1 MPTRTSATDL
11 LDIPFNRPSLV
22 GKELG
27 YIADAIIRGQASGD
41 GAYTRKCQV
50 LLERAL
56 NGPRVFLTTSC
67 TDALEMTAL
76 LLDFQPGDEVIVP
89 SFTFVSTVNAFVL
102 RGARP
107 VFVDVRPDTLNLDEE
122 KLESLITAHTRAIVP
137 VHYAGVGCELDS
149 IMEIAGRHGIAVVE
163 DNAHGV
169 FGRYRGKPL
178 GSFGDLAT
186 LSFHETKNFTCGEG
200 GALLVNNPERVERAE
215 IIRDKGTNRSRF
227 IRGQVDKYTWVDV
240 GSSFL
245 PSDILAAFLFA
256 QLEAREEIQSKRK
269 RVWDYYYQNLWD
281 VAHKYGVVL
290 PTVPPHCEQS
300 YHMFYI
306 LVKDISQRQ
315 ALIEHLKSRGVFA
328 IFHYMPLHLS
338 LMGLKCGGK
347 PGDCPVTE
355 SVSDRLLRLPFHN
368 ELTEGDQ
375 ARVVGA
381 IVEFFDKM
389 KHIGGRK
396 DSELLESI
404 SR

>member
-122 KLESLITAHTRAIVP
+122 KLESLITLRTKAIVP
-137 VHYAGVGCELDS
+137 VHYAGVSCELDS
-149 IMEIAGRHGIAVVE
+149 IMKIANRHSIALVE

-169 FGRYRGKPL
+169 F
-178 GSFGDLAT
+178 
-186 LSFHETKNFTCGEG
+186 
-200 GALLVNNPERVERAE
+200 
-215 IIRDKGTNRSRF
+215 
-227 IRGQVDKYTWVDV
+227 DKYTWVDV

-315 ALIEHLKSRGVFA
+315 PLIEHLKSRGVFA

-338 LMGLKCGGK
+338 LMG
-347 PGDCPVTE
+347 
-355 SVSDRLLRLPFHN
+355 
-368 ELTEGDQ
+368 
-375 ARVVGA
+375 
-381 IVEFFDKM
+381 
-389 KHIGGRK
+389 
-396 DSELLESI
+396 
-404 SR
+404 